1 MAEKSQVG
9 EVRLENVRL
18 SFCDA
23 LFEAEEV
30 KGGKPRFGSNF
41 LVDPSTES
49 GKKNDA
55 KIRAA
60 IKAVREEKWGEDG
73 PKLKPNLLAYR
84 DGDDESWDGYAG
96 MWYVSASRAEKLGP
110 PVVVDR
116 NPKIALTAKSGKPY
130 AGCYVNAIVRFW
142 AQDDAEYGKRVNA
155 TLEAVQ
161 FFKDGD
167 GFGATRV
174 DATKAFDDFG
184 DDGEGSDGD
193 DDDLV

>member
-23 LFEAEEV
+23 LFEPEIV
-30 KGGKPRFGSNF
+30 RGGKPRYSSNF
-41 LVDPSTES
+41 IIDPSTES

-55 KIRAA
+55 KVKAA
-60 IKAVREEKWGEDG
+60 IKAVREEKWGPDF
-73 PKLKPNLLAYR
+73 PKLKADQLAYR
-84 DGDDESWDGYAG
+84 DGDEESWDGYEG
-96 MWYVSASRAEKLGP
+96 NWYVSTSRAEKLGP

-116 NPKIALTAKSGKPY
+116 NPKIQLTQKSGKPY

-142 AQDDAEYGKRVNA
+142 AQDDQEFGKRVNC

-167 GFGATRV
+167 SFGATRV
-174 DATKAFDDFG
+174 DAAKAFDDFG
-184 DDGEGSDGD
+184 DDGEDQGGE
-193 DDDLV
+193 DLV

>member
-23 LFEAEEV
+23 LFELESVNE
-30 KGGKPRFGSNF
+30 GKPRYGSNF
-41 LVDPSTES
+41 LIDPSTPS

-55 KIRAA
+55 KIRKA
-60 IKAVREEKWGEDG
+60 IEEVKAEKWGDNQ
-73 PKLKPNLLAYR
+73 PKLKPNLIAYR
-84 DGDDESWDGYAG
+84 DGDEESWDGYADR
-96 MWYVSASRAEKLGP
+96 WYVSSSRAEKLGP

-116 NPKIALTAKSGKPY
+116 NPKIVLTAKSGKPY

-142 AQDDAEYGKRVNA
+142 AQDDKEFGKRINA

-161 FFKDGD
+161 FYADGD
-167 GFGATRV
+167 SFGAAKV
-174 DATKAFDDFG
+174 DATKAFEDFG
-184 DDGEGSDGD
+184 DDDGD
-193 DDDLV
+193 SGDDDLV

>member
-23 LFEAEEV
+23 LFEPEV
-30 KGGKPRFGSNF
+30 VRGGKPRYSANF
-41 LVDPSTES
+41 IIDPSTES

-55 KIRAA
+55 KVKAA
-60 IKAVREEKWGEDG
+60 IKAVREEKWGSDF
-73 PKLKPNLLAYR
+73 PKLKADQLAYR
-84 DGDDESWDGYAG
+84 DGDEESWDGYAG

-116 NPKIALTAKSGKPY
+116 NPKIQLTAKSGKPY
-130 AGCYVNAIVRFW
+130 AGCYVNAVARFW
-142 AQDDAEYGKRVNA
+142 SQDDAEFGKRVNC

-167 GFGATRV
+167 SFGAAKI
-174 DATKAFDDFG
+174 DATKAFEDFG
-184 DDGEGSDGD
+184 DDGEGSDD
-193 DDDLV
+193 DGGLV